1 MKLEFDFE
9 KIKNSENAT
18 IKKNEL
24 NKFLNYYFDNGRP
37 KNFIKYVDDLFKVSS
52 KILQAYNLNEL
63 LTYIPN
69 LYQFF
74 YTITLNNYYL
84 DSQKNICNYLL
95 IPFSKVLL
103 ELLSQNNFKKITYK
117 VEENHYLV
125 ICRHATTSGMYAPG
139 TVIYSITSELIKK
152 KKKVVLVSLGKVDSK
167 FLALKKVNANFTIL
181 TPQKS
186 TTSLKQLENLI
197 HICKVLKP
205 IKIITEMPVNIVTAL
220 YYINISSKI
229 LYWSPGFTE
238 VPWYDKVMLI
248 PELSNKKK
256 LKEKR
261 NILIPKSINF
271 DLLNP
276 KIDIEVINDF
286 KNKYNFTNK
295 NSILGTFARY
305 EKITIKFLEIIS
317 YLLMENHHRK
327 IILAGSN
334 DNTDIKKFLKKF
346 VHNKQAIILGE
357 SNVHI
362 LGHACDVFVDT
373 IPFPCGSSA
382 LEMMA
387 KGKPVIGI
395 ESKNLADYKKSRLQ
409 NLMVKNKFLLND
421 ILTKLENN
429 KNFYTKMS
437 MDSISIAR
445 NWDNSSKLVK
455 IIEKMNN
462 F

>member
-9 KIKNSENAT
+9 KIKNSENPT
-18 IKKNEL
+18 IIKNEL
-24 NKFLNYYFDNGRP
+24 HKFLNYYFDNGRP
-37 KNFIKYVDDLFKVSS
+37 KDFIKYVNDLFKVSS
-52 KILQAYNLNEL
+52 KILQACNLNEL

-84 DSQKNICNYLL
+84 DSQKNICNKLL

-103 ELLSQNNFKKITYK
+103 ATLSQNNFKNITYK
-117 VEENHYLV
+117 VEENHYLL
-125 ICRHATTSGMYAPG
+125 ICRHAVTIGMYAPG
-139 TVIYSITSELIKK
+139 SIIYSITSELIKK
-152 KKKVVLVSLGKVDSK
+152 KKKVILVSFGQVDRK
-167 FLALKKVNANFTIL
+167 FLTLQKVNVNFSIL
-181 TPQKS
+181 TPQKDS
-186 TTSLKQLENLI
+186 TPLKQLENLI

-238 VPWYDKVMLI
+238 VPWFDKVMLI
-248 PELSNKKK
+248 PEIASKKK

-261 NILIPKSINF
+261 NILIPRSINF

-286 KNKYNFTNK
+286 KKKYNFTNK
-295 NSILGTFARY
+295 NFILGTFARY
-305 EKITIKFLEIIS
+305 EKISLQFLEIIS
-317 YLLMENHHRK
+317 YLLVKNHHRK

-334 DNTDIKKFLKKF
+334 DNNDVKKFLRKF
-346 VHNKQAIILGE
+346 VHNEQAIILGE

-362 LGHACDVFVDT
+362 LGNACDVFVDT
-373 IPFPCGSSA
+373 IPFPCGSAA

-395 ESKNLADYKKSRLQ
+395 ESENLADYKKSRLQ

-421 ILTKLENN
+421 VLIKLEKN
-429 KNFYTKMS
+429 KNFYTNMS
-437 MDSISIAR
+437 KDSIIIAR
-445 NWDNSSKLVK
+445 NWDNSSEIVK
-455 IIEKMNN
+455 IIEKT
-462 F
+462 